1 MENRRVK
8 SDTTIVIYDQIQL
21 LCASLRFDVKYNPIA
36 EKSFSENVRKREETG
51 QAEASM
57 RQAPVN
63 CL

>member
-36 EKSFSENVRKREETG
+36 EKSFFLKTFVKERKLVRQRH
-51 QAEASM
+51 
-57 RQAPVN
+57 P
-63 CL
+63 